1 MKEMKGLEDRGIPV
15 RERLLLS
22 EACPLILDYHVA
34 LDVAREKARGA
45 KAIGTTG
52 RGIGPAY
59 EDKVARRGLRVGDLF
74 DKATFA
80 DKLKEVMEYHNFQLV
95 NFYKAE
101 AVDYQKVLDDVMA
114 IADIPTSMVVD
125 VSDLLDQARSARR
138 LRDVRRRAGY
148 AAGYR
153 PRYLPV
159 RYVLST
165 PPQVAWRPAPA
176 WARVMWIT
184 FSVSLK
190 RTQLA
195 RRCRSVPDRAV

>member
-80 DKLKEVMEYHNFQLV
+80 EKLKEVMEYHNFQLV

-114 IADIPTSMVVD
+114 IADILTGMVVD
-125 VSDLLDQARSARR
+125 VSDSAGPGAQAWRFRH
-138 LRDVRRRAGY
+138 VRRCAGY
-148 AAGYR
+148 PAGHR
-153 PRYLPV
+153 PRNLSV
-159 RYVLST
+159 RYVL
-165 PPQVAWRPAPA
+165 
-176 WARVMWIT
+176 
-184 FSVSLK
+184 
-190 RTQLA
+190 
-195 RRCRSVPDRAV
+195 